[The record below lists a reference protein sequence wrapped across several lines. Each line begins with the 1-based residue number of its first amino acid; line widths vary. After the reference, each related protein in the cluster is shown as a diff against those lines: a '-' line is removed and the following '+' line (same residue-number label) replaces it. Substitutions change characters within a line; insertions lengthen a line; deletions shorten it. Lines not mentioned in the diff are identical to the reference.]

1 MGQQADAIKISIQKG
16 EGISQAILRQLKN
29 SGLSSKNL
37 SLSAWTQI
45 HDALKDNKSILEKKG
60 ESKSSI
66 GDSWEPLSAN
76 VKTEVNDTLKID
88 NSTWEK
94 IKSLAG
100 LKTTQKSQAGTTS
113 AVPLEVKFS
122 GDKNSTVTVTVN
134 GKTYTGSVKPEFTDV
149 DCKEKAME
157 ELKKKLKEDGLE
169 NIKYFIEPEAPK
181 APKQIKPVV
190 KQDNR
195 PYSVKVTYSGNKKSE
210 ASVTINGKTIK
221 AQAKILEGNT
231 WTTDYKA
238 SALAALKIEVRKAG
252 YTNVAFDAPAKKAV
266 KKQDNRPYSVKVKY
280 SGDKNS
286 EASVTING
294 KTYTGKAQMYEGN
307 TWTTDY
313 KASALD
319 ALKNE
324 VRKAG
329 YTNVTFDAPAK
340 EIKDD
345 TKNKEY
351 IVRITYSGDKDS
363 TASVV
368 INKTRYKASAK
379 MYEGNTWTTDY
390 RKDALIALKQLVEK
404 HGYTNVTYVEPKATT

>member
-1 MGQQADAIKISIQKG
+1 M
-16 EGISQAILRQLKN
+16 
-29 SGLSSKNL
+29 
-37 SLSAWTQI
+37 
-45 HDALKDNKSILEKKG
+45 
-60 ESKSSI
+60 
-66 GDSWEPLSAN
+66 
-76 VKTEVNDTLKID
+76 
-88 NSTWEK
+88 
-94 IKSLAG
+94 
-100 LKTTQKSQAGTTS
+100 
-113 AVPLEVKFS
+113 
-122 GDKNSTVTVTVN
+122 
-134 GKTYTGSVKPEFTDV
+134 
-149 DCKEKAME
+149 
-157 ELKKKLKEDGLE
+157 
-169 NIKYFIEPEAPK
+169 
-181 APKQIKPVV
+181 
-190 KQDNR
+190 
-195 PYSVKVTYSGNKKSE
+195 
-210 ASVTINGKTIK
+210 
-221 AQAKILEGNT
+221 
-231 WTTDYKA
+231 
-238 SALAALKIEVRKAG
+238 
-252 YTNVAFDAPAKKAV
+252 AFDAPAKKAV